1 MKSREIARQL
11 QKIENLIKATS
22 LTTGDNLELQG
33 HWGKY
38 LCVLCAGFLENAI
51 SEIYID
57 FVESVSTPPIASF
70 SRKTLEK
77 ISNPK
82 SNKFIEIASSFKKNW
97 GEELDAYFSDNPSKK
112 NAIDSI
118 MNNRHQIAHGKT
130 SSISVA
136 RVQEYLRESVD
147 VLNFIESQIHPT

>member
-1 MKSREIARQL
+1 MKSRELARQL
-11 QKIENLIKATS
+11 QKIEALIKATS
-22 LTTGDNLELQG
+22 STTGDNLELQG

-51 SEIYID
+51 SEIYIE
-57 FVESVSTPPIASF
+57 FAEKASAPPIASF

-77 ISNPK
+77 ITNPK
-82 SNKFIEIASSFKKNW
+82 SQKFIETAHNFKKNW
-97 GEELDAYFSDNPSKK
+97 GEELEAYFSDNPSKK

-130 SSISVA
+130 TSISVA
-136 RVQEYLRESVD
+136 RVREYLKESVD
-147 VLNFIESQIHPT
+147 VIKFIESQIQPT